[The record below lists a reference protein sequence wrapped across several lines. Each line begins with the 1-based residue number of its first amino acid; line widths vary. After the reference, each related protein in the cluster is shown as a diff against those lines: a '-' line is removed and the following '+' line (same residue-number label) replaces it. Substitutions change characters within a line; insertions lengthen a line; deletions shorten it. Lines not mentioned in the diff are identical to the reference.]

1 MKFADDTAVVG
12 LITNG
17 NVSAYRQEL
26 DGLGLWCRENNLT
39 LNNNKTKEMIVNF
52 GKNSTATPPPLHING
67 TAVEVVPCI
76 KYLGVPTPSPGVKIL

>member
-1 MKFADDTAVVG
+1 MKFTDDTAVVG

-17 NVSAYRQEL
+17 DESAYRQEV
-26 DGLGLWCRENNLT
+26 DGLGLWCRENNHT
-39 LNNNKTKEMIVNF
+39 LNSNKTNEMIVDF
-52 GKNSTATPPPLHING
+52 WKKSTATPPPLHING